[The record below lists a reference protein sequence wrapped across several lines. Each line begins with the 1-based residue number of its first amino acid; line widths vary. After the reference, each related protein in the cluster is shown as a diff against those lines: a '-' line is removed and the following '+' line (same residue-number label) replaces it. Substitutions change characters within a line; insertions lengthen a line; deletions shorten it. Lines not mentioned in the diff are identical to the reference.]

1 MVNILGLAPE
11 YMDRLTI
18 GEVGYLVSEKTKL
31 DKLHYTLMARAVS
44 VGYNNATNK
53 KQVKM
58 FEENKSNQPKQ
69 RVGTIDSG
77 RKQSDLDYLRNM

>member
-1 MVNILGLAPE
+1 
-11 YMDRLTI
+11 MDRLTI

-44 VGYNNATNK
+44 VGYNNVTNK

-58 FEENKSNQPKQ
+58 FEEDKSNQPKQ
-69 RVGTIDSG
+69 RVGTVDSG
-77 RKQSDLDYLRNM
+77 QKQSDLDYLRNM